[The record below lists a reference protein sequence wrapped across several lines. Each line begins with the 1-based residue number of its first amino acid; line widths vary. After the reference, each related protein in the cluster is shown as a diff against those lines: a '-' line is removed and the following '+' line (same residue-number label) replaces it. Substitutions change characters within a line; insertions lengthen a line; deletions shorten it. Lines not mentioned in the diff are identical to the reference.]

1 MTLLSL
7 LLDEDSGI
15 WEDVTDF
22 LMSGC
27 KRIFRSA
34 RRRAPITCFNEF
46 STDHDQFAYLRAKL
60 EQKPECVKDL
70 VQYLY
75 DNRD

>member
-1 MTLLSL
+1 MTLLGL
-7 LLDEDSGI
+7 MIAEDPGI

-46 STDHDQFAYLRAKL
+46 STDRDQFEYLKAKL
-60 EQKPECVKDL
+60 EHKPECVEDL
-70 VQYLY
+70 VQHLY
-75 DNRD
+75 NDRD